1 MGRKRIWEI
10 DLLRAAA
17 IVLMTAF
24 HTVYDLNVFLGM
36 DIVWHRGFWFWVG
49 KASALIFIFIS
60 GISSGLGSKTVKRG
74 LLVLGLGLGI
84 SAVTYFV
91 LGDEYLRFG
100 ILHFLGA
107 CMLLSP
113 ALRKLPAWGLALLAL
128 TVACLART
136 VEEMTVS
143 TFLLLPLGF
152 KYAGFSSA
160 DYYPLI
166 PYLAVF
172 TLGIIAYKLYYY
184 QRRSLFNFQAQSS
197 IIAFLSRN
205 SLLIYVVHQPLI
217 LGLLLLCK
225 RLT

>member
-1 MGRKRIWEI
+1 MESKRIWEI

-24 HTVYDLNVFLGM
+24 HTVYDLNVYLGW
-36 DIVWHRGFWFWVG
+36 DITWHRGFWFWIG
-49 KASALIFIFIS
+49 KSSALIFIFIS

-91 LGDEYLRFG
+91 LGDEYIRFG
-100 ILHFLGA
+100 ILHFLGTS
-107 CMLLSP
+107 MLLSL
-113 ALRKLPAWGLALLAL
+113 ALRKLPAWALAILALA
-128 TVACLART
+128 VACLAKP
-136 VEEMTVS
+136 VGGMTVP

-152 KYAGFSSA
+152 TYAGFSSA

-172 TLGIIAYKLYYY
+172 ILGLIAYKIYYFK
-184 QRRSLFNFQAQSS
+184 RRSLFNFQVDNN
-197 IIAFLSRN
+197 IITFLSRN

-217 LGLLLLCK
+217 LGLLILYKQL
-225 RLT
+225 

>member
-1 MGRKRIWEI
+1 METRRIWEI

-24 HTVYDLNVFLGM
+24 HIVYDLNVFLGWN
-36 DIVWHRGFWFWVG
+36 IVWTKGFWFWVG
-49 KASALIFIFIS
+49 KSSALIFIFIS
-60 GISSGLGSKTVKRG
+60 GISSGLGSKPVKRG

-84 SAVTYFV
+84 SAVTYFA
-91 LGDEYLRFG
+91 LGDEYIRFG

-113 ALRKLPAWGLALLAL
+113 ALRKLPSWALTLLAL
-128 TVACLART
+128 VVTCLAQPIER
-136 VEEMTVS
+136 MRVS
-143 TFLLLPLGF
+143 TFWLLPLGF
-152 KYAGFSSA
+152 MYAGFSSA

-172 TLGIIAYKLYYY
+172 ILGIIAYKLCYF
-184 QRRSLFNFQAQSS
+184 QRRSLFNFQVQSK
-197 IIAFLSRN
+197 IITGLSRN

-217 LGLLLLCK
+217 LGLILLYKHLG
-225 RLT
+225 